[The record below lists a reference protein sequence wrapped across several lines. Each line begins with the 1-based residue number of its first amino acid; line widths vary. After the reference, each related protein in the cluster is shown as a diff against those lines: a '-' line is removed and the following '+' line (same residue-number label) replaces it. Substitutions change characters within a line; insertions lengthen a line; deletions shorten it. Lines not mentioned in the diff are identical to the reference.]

1 MKVIVSYSF
10 IKHIKHLIDF
20 MEENML
26 DEIIENTSLEVD
38 IAEIRKELE
47 E

>member
-26 DEIIENTSLEVD
+26 DEIIENSSLEVD
-38 IAEIRKELE
+38 ITEIRKELE
-47 E
+47 

>member
-20 MEENML
+20 MEENMV
-26 DEIIENTSLEVD
+26 DEIIENPSLEVD
-38 IAEIRKELE
+38 IFEIQKELQE
-47 E
+47 